1 MNKTA
6 KLWITLSIVAVFLA
20 GLAGGV
26 LIDKTLLAKKPRRSP
41 IQKSSVR
48 FPTLE
53 IMAEDLG
60 LSQEQQDSIS
70 QIFRDSE
77 EELKLYRRQMQV
89 RFDEIRTKLLDDIKN
104 VLNDEQVTQFEAMIE
119 KYRAARKKEHE
130 KRRKKPE
137 NRTGEKGKKP

>member
-6 KLWITLSIVAVFLA
+6 KLWIILSIVAVFLA
-20 GLAGGV
+20 GLAGGI
-26 LIDKTLLAKKPRRSP
+26 LIDKTFLVKKPRRSP
-41 IQKSSVR
+41 TQKSSVR

-60 LSQEQQDSIS
+60 LSQEQQDSIR

-77 EELKLYRRQMQV
+77 EALRLYRKQIQV
-89 RFDEIRTKLLDDIKN
+89 RFDEIRKNLLDDIKN
-104 VLNDEQVTQFEAMIE
+104 VLNDDQVTKFEAMIE

-130 KRRKKPE
+130 QRRKKPE
-137 NRTGEKGKKP
+137 NRTGEKGRRP

>member
-1 MNKTA
+1 MNKAA
-6 KLWITLSIVAVFLA
+6 KLWITLSFVAVFLV

-26 LIDKTLLAKKPRRSP
+26 LIDKTFLGKKPRHSP
-41 IQKSSVR
+41 AQKSSVR

-60 LSQEQQDSIS
+60 LSQEQQDSIR

-77 EELKLYRRQMQV
+77 EELRLYRRQIQV
-89 RFDEIRTKLLDDIKN
+89 RFDDIRRKLLDDIKN
-104 VLNDEQVTQFEAMIE
+104 VLNDEQVTKFEAMIE

-130 KRRKKPE
+130 QRRKKPS
-137 NRTGEKGKKP
+137 NSPGEKGKRP

>member
-130 KRRKKPE
+130 QRRKKPE
-137 NRTGEKGKKP
+137 NRTGEKGKRP